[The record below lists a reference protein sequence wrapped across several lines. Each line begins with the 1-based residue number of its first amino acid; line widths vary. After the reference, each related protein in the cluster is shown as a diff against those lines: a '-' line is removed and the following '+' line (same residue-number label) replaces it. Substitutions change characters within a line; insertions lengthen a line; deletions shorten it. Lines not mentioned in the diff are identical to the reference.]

1 MGEIAS
7 LTENDKDAME
17 FIKISQ
23 QYMAK
28 WEEYTFEEDSAHA
41 KLAYQLNNSW
51 GLSTEVLDL
60 QKAHFI
66 MHMQT
71 TC

>member
-7 LTENDKDAME
+7 LTENDKDAKE
-17 FIKISQ
+17 FIKTSQ
-23 QYMAK
+23 EYIAK
-28 WEEYTFEEDSAHA
+28 WEEYTFEENSAHA

-51 GLSTEVLDL
+51 GLSQEFSNL
-60 QKAHFI
+60 QKAHCT
-66 MHMQT
+66 MHMRT